1 MKIIEL
7 GGVTNLEPI
16 QGTNEW
22 FYNTDYIHGDLYE
35 AEELYR
41 KGHDI
46 QCNSLGLIHYPDGK
60 VYRPI
65 KATKGQYF
73 GKPIYD
79 AGSIILLVVNF
90 LKEKIRIVRFSLEKT
105 ELEEVVSIPLSSTAN
120 CYNLMIHSS
129 PVTLTRQPNDGTIE
143 IIWPEQKRFSIGFH
157 ESLNFRDGEKLY
169 FTEWQEDS
177 EQYWDKTIVRTIK
190 DGHVVESYQGDIRI
204 MPNGEKWLVK

>member
-7 GGVTNLEPI
+7 GGVTNLEPM

-35 AEELYR
+35 AEELY
-41 KGHDI
+41 KMGHNI
-46 QCNSLGLIHYPDGK
+46 QCNSLALVHYPDGL

-65 KATKGQYF
+65 ETVNGQYF
-73 GKPIYD
+73 GNPIYD
-79 AGSIILLVVNF
+79 AGDIILLVVNF
-90 LKEKIRIVRFSLEKT
+90 CEERIKIIRFSIGQT
-105 ELEEVVSIPLSSTAN
+105 ELEEITSIPLSFVVN
-120 CYNLMIHSS
+120 CYNLMLHTS
-129 PVTLTRQPNDGTIE
+129 PLMLTRQPNDGTIE

-157 ESLNFRDGEKLY
+157 ESLNFRDGEALY

-177 EQYWDKTIVRTIK
+177 EKYWDKTIVRSVK
-190 DGHVVESYQGDIRI
+190 DGHIVEDYPGDIRI